1 MMIPDKKKIPA
12 KGITIAMFTL
22 FLLFTPLLYS
32 QTDWERWNKAEV
44 KYTIEKTEY
53 DDETKVESPGLAAG
67 ALSIVRGVY
76 AFFISDHDGDNC
88 PFYPSCSNYYVQAV
102 KEAGIVKGTLMFA
115 DRFTRDLNMLKRQN
129 QYPMHIS
136 GRFYD
141 PPQNHTLIEDKIIY
155 SSAETTVKK

>member
-1 MMIPDKKKIPA
+1 MMMPGKNRILT
-12 KGITIAMFTL
+12 KGIAGVMLTL
-22 FLLFTPLLYS
+22 FFLFTPLLYS
-32 QTDWERWNKAEV
+32 QTDWEKWDKAEV
-44 KYTIEKTEY
+44 KYTIEKAEY
-53 DDETKVESPGLAAG
+53 TDETKVENPGLTAG
-67 ALSIVRGVY
+67 ALSLLRGVY
-76 AFFISDHDGDNC
+76 AFFISGHDGDNC
-88 PFYPSCSNYYVQAV
+88 PFYPSCSNFYVLAV

-141 PPQNHTLIEDKIIY
+141 PPKNHTLIEDKIIY